1 MFNNKSNK
9 GKRFIFLKA
18 FKYLLIFVIDLCG
31 SLSSIYKIALNYKIL
46 MVSKLYD
53 L

>member
-18 FKYLLIFVIDLCG
+18 FKYLLIFVMDLCG
-31 SLSSIYKIALNYKIL
+31 SCRKPILIIFVRLPKIN
-46 MVSKLYD
+46 
-53 L
+53 